1 MISLHASSCISAA
14 IADQGPDVVQ
24 WPMLHLSARIWGL
37 FAVAQELKAY
47 SFDTCGFEHVHH
59 IGDSRAVSQ
68 ATFSDE
74 YQRAHTIDGT
84 VFVAQPDTGMP
95 QSVDTARRL
104 GRRSPCLA

>member
-1 MISLHASSCISAA
+1 MAGVASIH
-14 IADQGPDVVQ
+14 DD
-24 WPMLHLSARIWGL
+24 LGL

-47 SFDTCGFEHVHH
+47 SIDTCGVEHVHQI

-68 ATFSDE
+68 ATFSGE
-74 YQRAHTIDGT
+74 YQRTHTIDGT

-104 GRRSPCLA
+104 GRRKSLLSLNFCGSLSLSL